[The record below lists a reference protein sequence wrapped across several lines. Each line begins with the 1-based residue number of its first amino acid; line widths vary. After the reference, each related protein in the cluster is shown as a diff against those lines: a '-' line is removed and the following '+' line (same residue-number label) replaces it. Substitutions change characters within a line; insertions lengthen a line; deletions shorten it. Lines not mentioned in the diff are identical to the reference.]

1 MKLIIFL
8 AIVAAVGGVGY
19 WYITNNPDVVE
30 SVREGLSQDPTVS
43 SSGTSS
49 DQASGSQAETRRAT
63 VPAAV
68 PTVAPSSS
76 RDIRFVYD
84 SRHSAGV
91 SSQAVGLMREDMLD
105 MINAQRSRTGASP
118 VTLGSNR
125 SAQAHAEYMR
135 DNCIVSH
142 TGAGG
147 SSKRDRWVSAGG
159 NANVTLGENVN
170 GYRDCSFTIPSS
182 RTLYHYVDKLMDS
195 LMDSSGHREIL
206 LTNSYDEVHL
216 GFAISPNGMWV
227 TQVFVNQR

>member
-30 SVREGLSQDPTVS
+30 SFREGLRSEPS
-43 SSGTSS
+43 SSVGGDEPDGART
-49 DQASGSQAETRRAT
+49 ETRSTGSTAAT
-63 VPAAV
+63 TPA
-68 PTVAPSSS
+68 APSSS
-76 RDIRFVYD
+76 RDIPLVYD
-84 SRHSAGV
+84 GRYSAGV
-91 SSQAVGLMREDMLD
+91 SPEAVDLMREDMLQ
-105 MINAQRSRTGASP
+105 MIDARRSRVGAGPLQLGRNLSP
-118 VTLGSNR
+118 QS
-125 SAQAHAEYMR
+125 HAEYMR

-147 SSKRDRWVSAGG
+147 SSKRDRWISAGG

-227 TQVFVNQR
+227 TQLFANRR